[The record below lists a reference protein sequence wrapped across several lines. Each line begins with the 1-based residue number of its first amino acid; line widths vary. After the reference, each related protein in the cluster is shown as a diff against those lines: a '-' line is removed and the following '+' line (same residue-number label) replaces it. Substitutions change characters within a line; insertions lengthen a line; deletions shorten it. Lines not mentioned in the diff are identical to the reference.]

1 MFILVCLGVIFYFS
15 IILPNICLNK
25 LKHLRNPQTEPEAV
39 CNISNLTKLNINNH
53 QRISLKGRVKRNP
66 NNINYN
72 ELFIDGSGKLKKK
85 KGLIKKEVEEEEKFI
100 SNNNLDDFFERV
112 NEKNEFEKIFINN
125 NKEVETKPNKE
136 ISIMISQPNPIIN
149 LTPFEECSYNLNSF
163 HTRNI
168 SNNNCNDLLLFED
181 KKNDESDT
189 KLNNNKESIF
199 KSEENNIKLVRL
211 IQYAIPTSPIPTI
224 HLPNRDTIEIKVDKG
239 ELPIE
244 EELDEGQR
252 MENKMRNSDL
262 FAQTPLTNIRRY
274 TNSKK

>member
-125 NKEVETKPNKE
+125 NKEVDTKPNKE

-149 LTPFEECSYNLNSF
+149 LTPFEECSYNLNSL

-211 IQYAIPTSPIPTI
+211 IQYAIHTSPIPTI
-224 HLPNRDTIEIKVDKG
+224 NLPNRDTIEIKVDKG
-239 ELPIE
+239 EFPIE

-262 FAQTPLTNIRRY
+262 FAQTPLTNIRRN